1 MKKVFR
7 WLVGLLLLPVLLTCI
22 IVLALYT
29 PPVQQWG
36 AQWGAQWLHKHTG
49 YGITFDRVRI
59 RYPLRLQAD
68 GLYLTRNVDTLLFV
82 EHMRTEMLP
91 RTLYK
96 GYASLPYLQIDGAT
110 VHTGTWLP
118 DMQIDASVRHLRIE
132 EVTYRWEQRSLQLA
146 DIGVNDTEVAVTRG
160 TITKRDSSSKATLP
174 LSVCTEK
181 ARITHIGMRYRAP
194 GWELSSTAQALS
206 LGQFAVD
213 TLAAMQLHSAAL
225 QEGTLLLTAERR
237 EQQMELSRISL
248 HADSLSVVADGMS
261 GILRKL
267 TFSESGGLTLEDAK
281 ARVDIDKDKVKIPY
295 FALHTENSDISGY
308 LHTSKDKTREV
319 DGYVAGMVGHADM
332 QHLSALYPPR
342 VGELLTLY
350 PAVPLSFEVAVEG
363 PLEALQLTHCH
374 MASPTVFEAD
384 VSGMVEGLPEIEAI
398 NMRGK
403 MEATI
408 QNIDFVE
415 ALLDTA
421 MQQRLAI
428 PHDIRIEGL
437 WKYSPDELSTQLA
450 LQIDDGAVLL
460 EGDYRPRAERYAL
473 TLQTQ
478 SLDMQCILPTEPL
491 GRVSM
496 WASIAGE
503 GYAWKSRE
511 NQIDCKARVDSL
523 VWAERLYTN
532 AQLTANL
539 QDRHL
544 HVEATYADTSAHI
557 TLRGDAEVTDEQW
570 KANLHAM
577 VSDADL
583 RRLGIAETEI
593 RPAFSSQMTLTCDS
607 LDTYNLKVS
616 LYDIALTSPERTLR
630 PMPMEI
636 KGYRD
641 RDSIALAVQ
650 AGDLHLLGTAQ
661 GMSIPMADGNDKGA
675 IDDYSA
681 LFSTLRVSMHAGN
694 NNPISNYL
702 LLSGVTISTLTAKL
716 YKRAD
721 CLFAEVSSGPLSLK
735 GITTDTA
742 MLEACYREGTLEAR
756 VKADNFVWSTE
767 MMSLNGTVGATVV
780 WHDAF
785 RSDSLQGMIQVANM
799 KYNLPTYSLYLHAA
813 DTLLL
818 PFKQG
823 SLILS
828 DIPIYAAGK
837 QPLHVNGTVRL
848 LSEVP
853 SLRVKIDARG
863 VSLLQRKTTGA
874 LLYGRALLN
883 GSVVLEGAFDALRL
897 SGSLALR
904 DGSSVYYLYKDAQ
917 LTANRDLNEV
927 VTFVD
932 FTAPKGKATPRR
944 QRYQIEGFSM
954 NLNIDIVPTAQLQ
967 VLLGASGDNTGTLQ
981 GGGNL
986 NVQYIPGTGLRLSG
1000 KYTIASGELTM
1011 NIPLLHVHSMTIRP
1025 GSTVQWSGNALN
1037 PILDITAE
1045 NRIRASVMVD
1055 DMPQNVLFVAGMSLT
1070 DTLERLGL
1078 QFTLSAPE
1086 NASMQNLLAALSPD
1100 ERSKLAVALLTTG
1113 LYLGEGGT
1121 GNLMNTALL
1130 GFLQSQLDNISRDTF
1145 RSVDVSFG
1153 IEPLQDGISGI
1164 STRTDYSF
1172 SVAKRFWRD
1181 RIRIVI
1187 GGSVTTSN
1195 ERIEEDAIIDNISIE
1210 WRVTPRGSQYLRFFY
1225 DKNFESIL
1233 EGEIRET
1240 GVGYVF
1246 RRKF

>member
-7 WLVGLLLLPVLLTCI
+7 WLVALLLLPILLTCM

-36 AQWGAQWLHKHTG
+36 AQWGAQWLHEHTG
-49 YGITFDRVRI
+49 YGITFDRVRVGF
-59 RYPLRLQAD
+59 PLRLQAE
-68 GLYLTRNVDTLLFV
+68 GLYLTRDADTLVSV
-82 EHMRTEMLP
+82 ERVRTDMLP
-91 RTLYK
+91 RMLYK

-110 VHTGTWLP
+110 VHTGTWLT
-118 DMQIDASVRHLRIE
+118 DMQIEASVHHLRLE
-132 EVTYRWEQRSLQLA
+132 EVMYRWKQRTLQLA
-146 DIGVNDTEVAVTRG
+146 DINVKDAEVAITQS
-160 TITKRDSSSKATLP
+160 TTTKRDSTSKATLP
-174 LSVCTEK
+174 LAVCTEN
-181 ARITHIGMRYRAP
+181 ARITHIGVRYRTP
-194 GWELSSTAQALS
+194 GWELSSRAQALS
-206 LGQFAVD
+206 LGRFAAD
-213 TLAAMQLHSAAL
+213 TSAAMQLHSAVL
-225 QEGTLLLTAERR
+225 QEGTLLLTAGRR
-237 EQQMELSRISL
+237 EQVKLSSISL
-248 HADSLSVVADGMS
+248 HADSLSAAAGDMS
-261 GILRKL
+261 GILRQL
-267 TFSESGGLTLEDAK
+267 TLSESGGLTLEDAK
-281 ARVDIDKDKVKIPY
+281 ARVEIDRDRVRVPY
-295 FALHTENSDISGY
+295 FTLRTENSDISGY

-319 DGYVAGMVGHADM
+319 DGYVAGMVGHVDIL
-332 QHLSALYPPR
+332 HLSALYPPR
-342 VGELLTLY
+342 VVELLTLF

-363 PLEALQLTHCH
+363 PLEALQLNRCH
-374 MASPTVFEAD
+374 VASPTVFVAD
-384 VSGMVEGLPEIEAI
+384 VSGMVEGLPGTKAI
-398 NMRGK
+398 NMRGD

-408 QNIDFVE
+408 QDIDFVE

-428 PHDIRIEGL
+428 PHDIRIGGQWE
-437 WKYSPDELSTQLA
+437 YAPDELSTQLA
-450 LQIDDGAVLL
+450 LQIDDGTVLL
-460 EGDYRPRAERYAL
+460 EGSYRPRAERYAL

-478 SLDMQCILPTEPL
+478 SLDMQSILPAEPL
-491 GRVSM
+491 GSVSM
-496 WASIAGE
+496 WASIEGE
-503 GYAWKSRE
+503 GYAWKSGE
-511 NQIDCKARVDSL
+511 SLIDCRARVDSL

-532 AQLTANL
+532 ALLTANL
-539 QDRHL
+539 EDRRL

-557 TLRGDAEVTDEQW
+557 TLRGDAEGTDKQW
-570 KANLHAM
+570 KADLHAM
-577 VSDADL
+577 VSGADL

-593 RPAFSSQMTLTCDS
+593 SPTFSSQMTLTCDS
-607 LDTYNLKVS
+607 LGAYNLRAS
-616 LYDIALTSPERTLR
+616 FYDIALTSPERTLR

-636 KGYRD
+636 RGYRD
-641 RDSIALAVQ
+641 GDSIALAVQ
-650 AGDLHLLGTAQ
+650 AGDLYLLGTAQ
-661 GMSIPMADGNDKGA
+661 GMNIAMADGSKAGP
-675 IDDYSA
+675 IDDYAA
-681 LFSTLRVSMHAGN
+681 LFEALRVNIHAGS

-702 LLSGVTISTLTAKL
+702 SLSGVSTSSLTAKL
-716 YKRAD
+716 YKQAD
-721 CLFAEVSSGPLSLK
+721 CLFAEVASGPISLK

-742 MLEACYREGTLEAR
+742 MLEACYRAGTLEAR
-756 VKADNFVWSTE
+756 VKADDFAWSTE
-767 MMSLNGTVGATVV
+767 MMSLDGTVGATVV

-785 RSDSLQGMIQVANM
+785 RSDSLQGMIRVAAM
-799 KYNLPTYSLYLHAA
+799 EYALPTYSLNLHAA
-813 DTLLL
+813 DTLLI
-818 PFKQG
+818 PFRQG

-828 DIPIYAAGK
+828 DIPLYAAGK
-837 QPLHVNGTVRL
+837 QPLYVNGTVRL

-863 VSLLQRKTTGA
+863 VSLLQRKAAGA

-917 LTANRDLNEV
+917 LTANRNLNEV

-932 FTAPKGKATPRR
+932 FAAPKGKATPPR
-944 QRYQIEGFSM
+944 QRYQIKGFNM
-954 NLNIDIVPTAQLQ
+954 NINIDIVPTAQLQ
-967 VLLGASGDNTGTLQ
+967 VLLGTSGENTGSLQ

-1000 KYTIASGELTM
+1000 KYTIASGELAM

-1037 PILDITAE
+1037 PMLDVAAE

-1055 DMPQNVLFVAGMSLT
+1055 DMPQNVLFVAGMSFT

-1153 IEPLQDGISGI
+1153 IEPLRDGISGI

-1181 RIRIVI
+1181 RIRVVI

-1210 WRVTPRGSQYLRFFY
+1210 WRIAPGGSQYLRFFY